1 MLLNDSSYLLSIQ
14 PNVGKLIRK
23 CLSRDLA
30 TSSGLGALPSVS
42 NRSKWYGSPFF
53 STRSGLVAASLR
65 SLARLPSGTVIFFG
79 GSFIMLRE
87 LYHISA
93 TVLIIRHQ
101 AAPVFPL
108 SFSCSGG
115 VAAHAPS
122 YDASDSTHCCVHA
135 PVPDAAGSAPGACRR
150 DPGQYSDSSE
160 IRSVIL
166 KACSRIKQLSLTL
179 MELQFQPT

>member
-1 MLLNDSSYLLSIQ
+1 
-14 PNVGKLIRK
+14 
-23 CLSRDLA
+23 
-30 TSSGLGALPSVS
+30 
-42 NRSKWYGSPFF
+42 
-53 STRSGLVAASLR
+53 
-65 SLARLPSGTVIFFG
+65 LARLPSGTVIFFG
-79 GSFIMLRE
+79 GSFVMLRE

-93 TVLIIRHQ
+93 PVLIIRHQ

-108 SFSCSGG
+108 SFGCSGG
-115 VAAHAPS
+115 VAAHAPPH
-122 YDASDSTHCCVHA
+122 DASDSSPCCVHA
-135 PVPDAAGSAPGACRR
+135 LIPDAAGSAPGACRR